1 MSRAW
6 PGPRGPPESKVRP
19 YGHVGGQQERIGAK
33 LGQEEGT
40 RCPCL
45 YSWGI
50 HEIDWPCPGQWNP
63 KLPLCPSFPS
73 SADAEAQVSSAALL
87 SQEAM
92 LGAQMVATL
101 GGPDSILGQAREAR
115 RRTGQLLR
123 GTAQPIGT
131 AMWELKLK
139 GLVDRVQM
147 LRPQLLGLLVKAGVV
162 GGDMDHCG
170 GVVCQGKASLLGVTW
185 V

>member
-1 MSRAW
+1 M
-6 PGPRGPPESKVRP
+6 
-19 YGHVGGQQERIGAK
+19 GGQQERAGAR

-45 YSWGI
+45 HTWGTQ
-50 HEIDWPCPGQWNP
+50 EVDWPCLSQWSP
-63 KLPLCPSFPS
+63 KPPLCLSLPS

-92 LGAQMVATL
+92 LGAQTVATL

-115 RRTGQLLR
+115 RWTEQLLR

-131 AMWELKLK
+131 AVWELKLK

-147 LRPQLLGLLVKAGVV
+147 LHPQLLGLLVKAGVV

-170 GVVCQGKASLLGVTW
+170 GFAKARILS
-185 V
+185 